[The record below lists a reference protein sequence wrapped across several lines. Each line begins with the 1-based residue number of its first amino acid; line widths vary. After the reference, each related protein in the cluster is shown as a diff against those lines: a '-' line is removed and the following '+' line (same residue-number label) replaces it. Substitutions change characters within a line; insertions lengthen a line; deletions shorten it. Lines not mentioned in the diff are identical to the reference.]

1 MKLYY
6 SPGACSQAAHIVLHE
21 TGLKHDSEAVDIR
34 AKKTASGGDYLA
46 INPKG
51 AVPALGIGDEILTEN
66 GAILQYIGDKA
77 GNETLLPGAGMER
90 YRVIEWLAYLGSDVH
105 KSFGPLFNPAS
116 SDDVRQ
122 AARDAIGS
130 KLDFIERELDQRDY
144 LVGDTMTVAD
154 PYLFAMLGWLAGFDI
169 DLANWPNLLGLRQ
182 RIAARDTVAQGAYR
196 PRRVC
201 DRACRGCTVDTPP
214 QRSPSCVDR
223 PSNGAR
229 RGRSNLLARRSTG
242 SESRHERR
250 SPVETAPHDARTALS
265 PCTADGSPMGSAH

>member
-105 KSFGPLFNPAS
+105 KSFGPLFSPAS
-116 SDDVRQ
+116 SDDIKQ
-122 AARDAIGS
+122 GARDLVG
-130 KLDFIERELDQRDY
+130 KRFDFLEASLEGKDY
-144 LVGDTMTVAD
+144 LTGPSMSVAD
-154 PYLFAMLGWLAGFDI
+154 PYLFAMLGWTGMHGI
-169 DLANWPNLLGLRQ
+169 DLARWPNLTAFRERMLRRPTVQTVMQAEGL
-182 RIAARDTVAQGAYR
+182 AEKA
-196 PRRVC
+196 
-201 DRACRGCTVDTPP
+201 
-214 QRSPSCVDR
+214 
-223 PSNGAR
+223 
-229 RGRSNLLARRSTG
+229 
-242 SESRHERR
+242 
-250 SPVETAPHDARTALS
+250 DAS
-265 PCTADGSPMGSAH
+265 